1 MSTLKQRYDNLLM
14 DYFGKEVL
22 VTRWWVTKNKDFS
35 YRTPLEAY
43 AENPEIVDAYIRAH
57 FNIGSIE

>member
-22 VTRWWVTKNKDFS
+22 VTRWWVTKNADFS
-35 YRTPLEAY
+35 YRTPLEMY
-43 AENPEIVDAYIRAH
+43 ADNPEMVDAYIRAH
-57 FNIGSIE
+57 FNVSAI